1 MTSAQALQPPGAGL
15 PFFEIAWLK
24 PAFKAKCFFMC
35 FPAPRPAGLQ
45 WVTAELPSHLPH
57 RIGGNAMAQFKAFA
71 LVFGAALLW
80 LGSAAVATP
89 IASLP
94 SAGIS
99 ATAVHTEGMVRREA
113 RRGERR
119 LHRYERRS
127 ERYEHRYQR
136 RAIRHGYY

>member
-1 MTSAQALQPPGAGL
+1 
-15 PFFEIAWLK
+15 
-24 PAFKAKCFFMC
+24 
-35 FPAPRPAGLQ
+35 
-45 WVTAELPSHLPH
+45 
-57 RIGGNAMAQFKAFA
+57 MAQFKVFA

-119 LHRYERRS
+119 LQRYERRS